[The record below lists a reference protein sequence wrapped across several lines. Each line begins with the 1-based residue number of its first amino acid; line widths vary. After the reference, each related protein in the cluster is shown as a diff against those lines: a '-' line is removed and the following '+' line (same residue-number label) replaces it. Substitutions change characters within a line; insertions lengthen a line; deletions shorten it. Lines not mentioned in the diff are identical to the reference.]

1 MEIPLFLLLI
11 FFSSFSVPTCSLGNL
26 ALNPTDFLPPAAGVW
41 QLQNYLQCFCGTHIR
56 HLQTHVFDQ
65 QFVQPTFGLG
75 GKRETTFSQPA
86 GSTRRPEQMQRQL
99 PLLPFHSPDRLVGVM
114 LSTQSMHDSRL
125 AIWLQPGSH
134 RSGRLETQMQQ
145 PDGRICN
152 QVFEHPQRLPPT
164 DSTNGDH
171 RLSTSITG
179 FDPLLGHVYP
189 AWSNEAQPHVVRLA
203 PGDLFFFHPL
213 LAHRLL
219 FEENRPPPPR
229 QSTPLVNIL
238 ALQLWF
244 GASEILP
251 IRRNFASADSSLI
264 FETRTID
271 GNKTTHPKFFQRS
284 ANADGSID
292 DNVSGSD
299 ASVDGQ
305 LATAE
310 GDVIAVECLL
320 ASIAW
325 KSLFWRQPGRIR
337 FGKFSWRSTFCEY
350 FMSFFEAW
358 ILWAAFLLSGHCTY
372 FEAVFLPETF
382 FNNWF
387 VSFGRGGWRLTV
399 CRNDFLHKLSSS
411 ISFVLLIWS
420 FFPFSD
426 KWKNFPISDLL
437 KTTFAAFFC
446 FEKKGRSVFEYGFLF

>member
-1 MEIPLFLLLI
+1 M
-11 FFSSFSVPTCSLGNL
+11 
-26 ALNPTDFLPPAAGVW
+26 
-41 QLQNYLQCFCGTHIR
+41 
-56 HLQTHVFDQ
+56 FDQ

-310 GDVIAVECLL
+310 GDWLSQLNVYWHQSPENHFFGASLEEFDSVSFLGGQLFVNISCPFSRLEFCGQLFFCRDIVRILRRFSYQKLSLIIDSCLL
-320 ASIAW
+320 A
-325 KSLFWRQPGRIR
+325 
-337 FGKFSWRSTFCEY
+337 E
-350 FMSFFEAW
+350 ED
-358 ILWAAFLLSGHCTY
+358 
-372 FEAVFLPETF
+372 
-382 FNNWF
+382 
-387 VSFGRGGWRLTV
+387 GG
-399 CRNDFLHKLSSS
+399 
-411 ISFVLLIWS
+411 
-420 FFPFSD
+420 
-426 KWKNFPISDLL
+426 
-437 KTTFAAFFC
+437 
-446 FEKKGRSVFEYGFLF
+446 